1 MKNRTKLLI
10 MGICAAALAAGIY
23 FAAPFLL
30 RIIGYIISLFAP
42 FILGYIFSWLINP
55 LANVLQKKLK
65 IPRGFSAVLVMILT
79 IGIIGGALVGVI
91 WKLVDEIRN
100 LYSSFPEMYVS
111 WQASWHN
118 FSNNLSHIYNALPS
132 EIQVSLD
139 SFTQN
144 IGNRVSAFISSNST
158 PMVDSASN
166 FAKAVPGALIAVVV
180 FLLSVY
186 FMVVDHKSVS
196 AVIHK
201 ICGPRLSEKLNMVR
215 KECGK
220 YLGGYLKAQG
230 ILMIIVFIVIAIG
243 MSILRAQYTLIVAFL
258 TAFLDALPFF
268 GSGITLWPL
277 AAIYF
282 ISGNTKLGVGMI
294 IIYIVIV
301 LVRRFVEPKLVSDK
315 LGLHPILTLMSMYI
329 GYKLWSLLGMIFG
342 PIILILFIGLY
353 RAGIFNGL
361 INNIKR
367 LVSFIRRQIKELRD
381 YILKIVEHR

>member
-10 MGICAAALAAGIY
+10 MGICAAALAVGIY

-30 RIIGYIISLFAP
+30 RIIGYVISLFAP

-79 IGIIGGALVGVI
+79 IGIVGGALVGVV

-100 LYSSFPEMYVS
+100 LYSSFPQMYTS
-111 WQASWHN
+111 WQTSWHN
-118 FSNNLSHIYNALPS
+118 FSNNLSHIYKALPS
-132 EIQVSLD
+132 EIQISLG
-139 SFTQN
+139 SITQSL
-144 IGNRVSAFISSNST
+144 GDRVSSFISSHST
-158 PMVDSASN
+158 PMVDTASN
-166 FAKAVPGALIAVVV
+166 FAKAVPGALIAAVV

-186 FMVVDHKSVS
+186 FMVVDHKMVS
-196 AVIHK
+196 DAIHK
-201 ICGPRLSEKLNMVR
+201 ICGPRVSAKLNMVR
-215 KECGK
+215 AECGK
-220 YLGGYLKAQG
+220 YLGGYIKAQA
-230 ILMIIVFIVIAIG
+230 ILMVIVFIVITIG
-243 MSILRAQYTLIVAFL
+243 MSILRAPYTLIVAFL

-301 LVRRFVEPKLVSDK
+301 LVRRFIEPKLVSDK

-342 PIILILFIGLY
+342 PIILILVIGFY
-353 RAGIFNGL
+353 KAGIFNGL

-367 LVSFIRRQIKELRD
+367 FIAFIRRQIKELKD
-381 YILKIVEHR
+381 YILKTIERR